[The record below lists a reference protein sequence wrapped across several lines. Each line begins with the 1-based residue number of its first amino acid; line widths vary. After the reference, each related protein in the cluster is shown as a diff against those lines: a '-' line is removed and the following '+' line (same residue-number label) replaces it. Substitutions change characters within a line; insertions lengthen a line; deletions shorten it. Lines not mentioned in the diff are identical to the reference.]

1 MNANTSICAHIQ
13 NADNT
18 GKAALY
24 TGLGNW
30 ALGQLVWNTQRYV
43 RDLAATHDVDPSLG
57 ADAIQMA
64 EDAIADDP
72 RDPPVGL
79 ERVETVSEKM
89 KRFGALYAIC
99 VERAMEIGADEY
111 NRPQAIRNRVEWLA
125 AQSGNAI
132 SRARD
137 LKARSDTAQ
146 ALRVA
151 SAANEEA
158 KFWRSNKEAVIDE
171 CHFHSG
177 SINTSD
183 DAYNID
189 AELILTAVERMN
201 SVASMYKAVLS
212 RCNNRKS
219 SRFFEA
225 SGPLGDQLRSEV
237 GVLEAELGALRLLDA
252 AIQREYSTE
261 LYEAISRGVNIRLID
276 DIERAETVK
285 LNAKLERELAKLGV

>member
-1 MNANTSICAHIQ
+1 MNANTSIHAHII
-13 NADNT
+13 NADNV
-18 GKAALY
+18 GKAALL

-30 ALGQLVWNTQRYV
+30 ALGQLAWNTQRYV
-43 RDLAATHDVDPSLG
+43 RDLAATHEVDPTLG
-57 ADAIQMA
+57 ADAVQMA
-64 EDAIADDP
+64 EEAIADDG

-79 ERVETVSEKM
+79 ERVETVQEKQ
-89 KRFGALYAIC
+89 KRFGALYAIALDQ
-99 VERAMEIGADEY
+99 AMAIGADEY
-111 NRPQAIRNRVEWLA
+111 NRPQNIRDRVEWLA

-137 LKARSDTAQ
+137 LKARGDTAQ

-151 SAANEEA
+151 SAANDEA
-158 KFWRSNKEAVIDE
+158 KFWRANKETVIEE
-171 CHFHSG
+171 CQFHASD
-177 SINTSD
+177 INTGD
-183 DAYNID
+183 DAYD
-189 AELILTAVERMN
+189 LDTELLMTAVERMN
-201 SVASMYKAVLS
+201 AVASMYKSVLS

-261 LYEAISRGVNIRLID
+261 LYEAISRGVNIKLID
-276 DIERAETVK
+276 DIEKAETAK
-285 LNAKLERELAKLGV
+285 LNQKLERELAKLGV